1 MIRMTDTFSG
11 DRVPSKTKWFYS
23 SVGIGR
29 DAAYTLVSLF
39 LMTYVQFTL
48 GNVGGYEAKM
58 AVIMAIIVLARIWDG
73 VNDPMMG
80 TIIENTHSKLGK
92 YKPWILFGAITNSVV
107 LYLMFTVRPTGWWYV
122 VFFGV
127 FYLLWEMTFT
137 MNDIAYWSM
146 LPSLTSEEK
155 QRNELTTLVSVFAS
169 VGAFA
174 VGGLVPMLFPGDAIN
189 RFSLI
194 ALVIAAVF
202 LISQLLLVFNAKERQ
217 RDSVAEKAKPKTSIK
232 EMFIV
237 IWKNRQLWW
246 MMIVITLYYLGSALL
261 NAFGLNYF
269 YFAYDYGTGGSNM
282 FLFTVVY
289 AVGTIVSQVIFPL
302 LTSKFSRKQLL
313 STSFIAMVIGY
324 TALFTMGFIA
334 TLTGTPPN
342 MLVMSVLGMFIFA
355 GQGVF
360 YLVLLIMVTNTIEY
374 NEWTT
379 GERKESIIFASRPF
393 AAKISSSL
401 QALIV
406 YVILFAGGIYS
417 ITKGISDLEID
428 AELLSLTRE
437 TVITSANALI
447 NNAPNLTLGVTMLL
461 VGMCLIPLALI
472 TLAFIIIKK
481 KYIIDEKFYQQ
492 MVKEIEARK
501 NNA

>member
-1 MIRMTDTFSG
+1 MIMRMTDTFSG
-11 DRVPSKTKWFYS
+11 DRVPTKTKWFYS

-58 AVIMAIIVLARIWDG
+58 AVIMAILVISRIWDG

-80 TIIENTHSKLGK
+80 TIIENTHSKIGK
-92 YKPWILFGAITNSVV
+92 YKPWILFGAITNSVI

-174 VGGLVPMLFPGDAIN
+174 VGGLVPMIFPGDAIN
-189 RFSLI
+189 NFSMI
-194 ALVIAAVF
+194 ALVIALVF
-202 LISQLLLVFNAKERQ
+202 LLSQLLLVFNAKERT
-217 RDSVAEKAKPKTSIK
+217 RDIEVEKAKPKTSIK

-246 MMIVITLYYLGSALL
+246 MMIVVTLYYLGSALL

-269 YFAYDYGTGGSNM
+269 YFAFDYGTGGANM

-302 LTSKFSRKQLL
+302 LTNRFKRRQLINV
-313 STSFIAMVIGY
+313 SFAGMAIGY
-324 TALFTMGFIA
+324 LALFALGLISV
-334 TLTGTPPN
+334 LTATPPN
-342 MLVMSVLGMFIFA
+342 MLVMAVLGMFIFA

-360 YLVLLIMVTNTIEY
+360 YLTLLVMVTNTIEY

-417 ITKGISDLEID
+417 ITKGISDLEIL
-428 AELLSLTRE
+428 AEIQNLSRE
-437 TVITSANALI
+437 DVIAGANALI
-447 NNAPNLTLGVTMLL
+447 NNASNLPLGVTMLL
-461 VGMCLIPLALI
+461 VGMCILPLILI
-472 TLAFIIIKK
+472 TVSFIIIKK
-481 KYIIDEKFYQQ
+481 KYIIDEKLYEQ
-492 MVKEIEARK
+492 MVKEINERK
-501 NNA
+501 QI

>member
-1 MIRMTDTFSG
+1 MIMRMTDTFSG
-11 DRVPSKTKWFYS
+11 DRVPTKTKWFYS

-58 AVIMAIIVLARIWDG
+58 AVIMAILVISRIWDG

-80 TIIENTHSKLGK
+80 TIIENTHSKIGK
-92 YKPWILFGAITNSVV
+92 YKPWILFGAITNSVI

-174 VGGLVPMLFPGDAIN
+174 VGGLVPKIFPGDAIN
-189 RFSLI
+189 SFSMI
-194 ALVIAAVF
+194 ALVIALVF
-202 LISQLLLVFNAKERQ
+202 LLSQLLLVFNAKERT
-217 RDSVAEKAKPKTSIK
+217 RDIEVEKAKPKTSIK

-246 MMIVITLYYLGSALL
+246 MMIVVTLYYLGSALL

-269 YFAYDYGTGGSNM
+269 YFAFDYGTGGANM

-302 LTSKFSRKQLL
+302 LTNRFKRRQLINV
-313 STSFIAMVIGY
+313 SFAGMAIGY
-324 TALFTMGFIA
+324 LALFALGLISV
-334 TLTGTPPN
+334 LTTTAPN
-342 MLVMSVLGMFIFA
+342 MLVMSILGMFIFA

-360 YLVLLIMVTNTIEY
+360 YLTLLVMVTNTIEY

-417 ITKGISDLEID
+417 ITTGISDLEIL
-428 AELLSLTRE
+428 AETQNLSRE
-437 TVITSANALI
+437 DVIAGANALI
-447 NNAPNLTLGVTMLL
+447 NNASNLPLGVTMLL
-461 VGMCLIPLALI
+461 VGMCILPLILI
-472 TLAFIIIKK
+472 TVSFIIIKK
-481 KYIIDEKFYQQ
+481 KYIIDEKLYEQ
-492 MVKEIEARK
+492 MVKEINERK
-501 NNA
+501 QI

>member
-1 MIRMTDTFSG
+1 MRMTDTFSG
-11 DRVPSKTKWFYS
+11 DRVPTKTKWFYS

-58 AVIMAIIVLARIWDG
+58 AVIMAILVISRIWDG

-80 TIIENTHSKLGK
+80 TIIENTHSKIGK
-92 YKPWILFGAITNSVV
+92 YKPWILFGAITNSVI

-174 VGGLVPMLFPGDAIN
+174 VGGLVPMIFPGDAIN
-189 RFSLI
+189 NFSMI
-194 ALVIAAVF
+194 ALVIALVF
-202 LISQLLLVFNAKERQ
+202 LLSQLLLVFNAKERT
-217 RDSVAEKAKPKTSIK
+217 RDIEVEKAKPKTSIK

-269 YFAYDYGTGGSNM
+269 YFAFDYGTGGANM

-302 LTSKFSRKQLL
+302 LANRFRRRQLINV
-313 STSFIAMVIGY
+313 SFAGMAIGY
-324 TALFTMGFIA
+324 LALFALGLISV
-334 TLTGTPPN
+334 LTATPPN
-342 MLVMSVLGMFIFA
+342 MLVMAAVGMFIFA

-360 YLVLLIMVTNTIEY
+360 YLTLLVMVTNTIEY

-417 ITKGISDLEID
+417 ITKGISDLEIL
-428 AELLSLTRE
+428 AEIQNLSRE
-437 TVITSANALI
+437 DVIAGANALI
-447 NNAPNLTLGVTMLL
+447 NNASNLPLGVTMLL
-461 VGMCLIPLALI
+461 VGMCILPLILI
-472 TLAFIIIKK
+472 TVSFIIIKK
-481 KYIIDEKFYQQ
+481 KYIIDEKLYEQ
-492 MVKEIEARK
+492 MVKEITERK
-501 NNA
+501 QI